1 MRLTCTLNIFPTV
14 VTAFLFTIMLPAT
27 RLYYLRCKWFV
38 SNLEGRQSR
47 HACNHHEKHHMI
59 SREKLILAESWELCL
74 FMANIL
80 PCSVIICDLPL
91 GSVIGS
97 HFQSHHIDLWLLTW
111 PCLHGHLMSLAD
123 VGKELKHVLK
133 FWGSKV
139 GAQLSLSQQW
149 KTICSASKAGIGS
162 AAKELHRCMP
172 WYILELVFAFWKP
185 LEEKKR
191 KPLPIALD
199 KKGSRCQELTGNH
212 KLDRWHVT
220 RSRAFRWPCFF
231 DSWDPGSCCDFNVKA
246 VNAFFPTRKMK
257 TVISPTQNFHFAVF
271 FKAPN

>member
-1 MRLTCTLNIFPTV
+1 
-14 VTAFLFTIMLPAT
+14 
-27 RLYYLRCKWFV
+27 
-38 SNLEGRQSR
+38 
-47 HACNHHEKHHMI
+47 
-59 SREKLILAESWELCL
+59 
-74 FMANIL
+74 
-80 PCSVIICDLPL
+80 
-91 GSVIGS
+91 
-97 HFQSHHIDLWLLTW
+97 
-111 PCLHGHLMSLAD
+111 MSLAD

-246 VNAFFPTRKMK
+246 VNAFYPTRKMK
-257 TVISPTQNFHFAVF
+257 TVISLTQNFHFAVL

>member
-1 MRLTCTLNIFPTV
+1 
-14 VTAFLFTIMLPAT
+14 
-27 RLYYLRCKWFV
+27 
-38 SNLEGRQSR
+38 
-47 HACNHHEKHHMI
+47 
-59 SREKLILAESWELCL
+59 
-74 FMANIL
+74 
-80 PCSVIICDLPL
+80 
-91 GSVIGS
+91 
-97 HFQSHHIDLWLLTW
+97 
-111 PCLHGHLMSLAD
+111 
-123 VGKELKHVLK
+123 
-133 FWGSKV
+133 
-139 GAQLSLSQQW
+139 
-149 KTICSASKAGIGS
+149 
-162 AAKELHRCMP
+162 
-172 WYILELVFAFWKP
+172 VFAFWKP

-212 KLDRWHVT
+212 KLDRWHVP